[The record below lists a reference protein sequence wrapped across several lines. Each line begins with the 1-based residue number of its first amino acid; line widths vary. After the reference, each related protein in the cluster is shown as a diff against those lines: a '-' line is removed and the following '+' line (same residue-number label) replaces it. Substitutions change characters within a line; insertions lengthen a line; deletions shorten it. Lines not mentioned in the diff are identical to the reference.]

1 MLKKFFKSFN
11 RLWQESLKIFHFITN
26 ARWLILGSFTG
37 ILSGLAAIL
46 FFYGVEGA
54 KFLLLHILAG
64 LSLPAPSGEEIF
76 HSHASLTA
84 SKPWLIPLFT
94 TLAGLITGLL
104 LLRFAPKS
112 LEGGTDGTDSM
123 IKAFHQQDGIIGLL
137 AALVRGGTSILTIGA
152 GGSAGRE
159 GPISLIGA
167 GIGSFLAQKLKLSPQ
182 ERRLLLLT
190 GAAGGLGAIF
200 RAPLGG
206 ALTAVEVIY
215 REDFEAEAILPAVTS
230 SVVAYTIFTL
240 VFGSDPIF
248 NIPDFRFS
256 DPRELVFYIALA
268 LFCAFTGQFY
278 VKTFYFIKYKFFW
291 PLKEKIG
298 MPFTLAAGGL
308 LMGILGMLFPQLLSG
323 GYGWLE
329 MAIWGK
335 LSLLT
340 MLFILMGKTIATSI
354 TLGSGMSGGM
364 FAPALFVGGM
374 SGGIIGYMGQMFFPQ
389 IITQPGAFVLVG
401 MASFF
406 AGIANAPIGPLV
418 MVCEF
423 SKGYGLLAPLMLSS
437 AICLVLNRNIS
448 LYENQVHN
456 KFESPAHF
464 DEAAIN
470 VLENLQVKDYYQPK
484 RVSTFEEFTSFP
496 AMLDVVAHSNDFY
509 FPVRGKDQVITG
521 IVSVQDLRRVLFEDV
536 LKDLL
541 VAKDVARKPYT
552 VTTEDNLYTALIKFL
567 ESDFGQL
574 PVLSPQDPTHIVGL
588 LAREDVFKALHK
600 KEH

>member
-1 MLKKFFKSFN
+1 MLKSLLKPFKQ
-11 RLWQESLKIFHFITN
+11 LWQESLKIYHIITN
-26 ARWLILGSFTG
+26 ARWLMLGVLTG
-37 ILSGLAAIL
+37 VLSGLAAIL

-54 KFLLLHILAG
+54 KFILLHTLAG
-64 LSLPAPSGEEIF
+64 LNLPAPSGEEIF
-76 HSHASLTA
+76 HSTSHLTQ
-84 SKPWLIPLFT
+84 SKPWLIPIFT

-104 LLRFAPKS
+104 LIRFAPKS

-123 IKAFHQQDGIIGLL
+123 IKTFHYQGGIIKLI
-137 AALVRGGTSILTIGA
+137 AALIRGGTSILTIGS

-240 VFGSDPIF
+240 VFGTEPIF
-248 NIPDFRFS
+248 NIPNFSFS
-256 DPRELVFYIALA
+256 DPRELFFYIVLA
-268 LFCAFTGQFY
+268 FFCAFIGQFY
-278 VKTFYFIKYKFFW
+278 VKTFYFIKYKIFW

-298 MPFTLAAGGL
+298 IPFTLASGGL
-308 LMGILGMLFPQLLSG
+308 CMGLLGMTFPQLLSG

-335 LSLLT
+335 LSILT
-340 MLFILMGKTIATSI
+340 MFFILIGKTLATSI

-374 SGGIIGYMGQMFFPQ
+374 SGGIIGFLGQIYFPQ

-406 AGIANAPIGPLV
+406 AGIANAPIGPLI

-423 SKGYGLLAPLMLSS
+423 SKGYGLLAPLMLAS

-509 FPVRGKDQVITG
+509 FPVRGKDHTITG
-521 IVSVQDLRRVLFEDV
+521 IVSVQDLRRILFEDV
-536 LKDLL
+536 LRDLL
-541 VAKDVARKPYT
+541 VAKDVARKPFT
-552 VTTEDNLYTALIKFL
+552 LTTEDNLYTALIKFL
-567 ESDFGQL
+567 ESDYGQL
-574 PVLSPQDPTHIVGL
+574 PVLDPEDPTHIVGL
-588 LAREDVFKALHK
+588 IAREDVFKALHK
-600 KEH
+600 KET